1 MNQPDTHSLSLIF
14 DSMTDGVVGFGADGR
29 VLFSNPG
36 MGMILG
42 CPVDHLIGKTATEAW
57 GEDDSENLAH
67 RSGTITEQEIVRVD
81 GTVRTVTAKTFT
93 LFRPEPLHVVI
104 YRDVTRLRR
113 RERLL
118 HAIFES
124 IASVSGDEFFAILV
138 RELAVALRVR
148 HAFVAEFVG
157 RDRCRVMAFWSDGA
171 EAPAFKYDITH
182 SPCQKFPEEDVV
194 FLRRN
199 AMREYPGDG
208 LLNKLK
214 AEYFLACALRDSAG
228 NLLGFI
234 AVLNEETK
242 PDTGDTKPLL
252 RLFAARAGSELERIR
267 SENAL
272 RESEARLSAIVETAA
287 DAIITV
293 TEDGLVESANRA
305 AAGMFA
311 CEKSSLIGRSIEML
325 ITGLCDEGGKSV
337 LPKLAA
343 GTSVQ
348 EVTCTRP
355 DGQTF
360 PGELAASTIQT
371 DGRNVFVLLFR
382 DISERKRTEF
392 ALVESEKRFRSLVE
406 NLPSI
411 AVQGYDRQGKIFFWN
426 KASENIFG
434 YTKEEALGCSLAE
447 LLPTINTST
456 AIERN
461 LREWAKTGRKLPA
474 EEVEVIRRDG
484 TSVHLFTNH
493 ESLRGMDGCL
503 EFYRIDL
510 DVTALRRTERAFRES
525 EIRYRQLVELSPQA
539 MAVLVSG
546 KFVFLNRAA
555 LELLAG
561 KNVDDVLGKDLLEFV
576 HPADREKVV
585 EVMYFV
591 EAARHSELVRNVDKY
606 IEERLITLEG
616 KVVEVEAASIP
627 ISFEGKPAVQLIARN
642 ITEKK
647 QAERA
652 LRESEERYALAA
664 KGANDGLWDWNITTD
679 EVYFSPRW
687 LDMLG
692 LEDGDIGRSP
702 KEWLD
707 RIHPDDLEEFQ
718 SKLQSHLTGITA
730 HFESEVRLLHK
741 DDSWRWMM
749 CRGLAIFDKQGNP
762 HRIAGSV
769 RDITSRKETEQQ
781 LIHDALHDTLTGLAN
796 RGLFVEHLQRAIARS
811 KRGED
816 LFAVLFLDFDRFKV
830 VNDSL
835 GHMVGD
841 QLLIA
846 VSRRLEKILRPGDLF
861 ARLGGDEFGI
871 LLEDITSP
879 NEAKRV
885 SERIQ
890 ESLKHPFHLDGHEI
904 FTSVSIGIAFNTERY
919 NKAGDLLRDADT
931 AMYRAKALGKARH
944 VVFDQRMRERVQG
957 QLEMETDL
965 RRALER
971 KEFEIDYQPIVSLET
986 ERLHGFEALVRWN
999 HPRRGRISPA
1009 EFIPLAEETGLIV
1022 QLGFHVLRESCVR
1035 IRDWQDAFKSDPQLF
1050 VSVNISARQLIHPD
1064 LVEEISKVLSQT
1076 RVNPNCLK
1084 LELTE
1089 SILLEHPEFSLQVLQ
1104 QLRDLGLRICIDDFG
1119 TGYSSLS
1126 YLHRLPANTLKIDR
1140 SFVSGLDQGTQQ
1152 SQLVPT
1158 IINLAQILGM
1168 DVIAEGV
1175 ESPNQY
1181 QILKGLGC
1189 DYAQGYLISRPLS
1202 AAKATEQIQ
1211 RNLSMFSSST
1221 HRRL

>member
-1 MNQPDTHSLSLIF
+1 MTQPSPQSLSLIF
-14 DSMTDGVVGFGADGR
+14 DAMTDGVVGFDATGR

-36 MGMILG
+36 MGLILG
-42 CPVDHLIGKTATEAW
+42 CPVSHLIGKTAAEAW
-57 GEDDSENLAH
+57 GEDATSQLAQ
-67 RSGTITEQEIVRVD
+67 RAGTITEQEIVRVD
-81 GTVRTVTAKTFT
+81 GTLRTVTAKTFT
-93 LFRPEPLHVVI
+93 LSGPDPIHVVI

-124 IASVSGDEFFAILV
+124 IASVSGDEFFAILA
-138 RELAVALRVR
+138 RELAVALRVH
-148 HAFVAEFVG
+148 HAFVAEITG
-157 RDRCRVMAFWSDGA
+157 PHECRVMAYWSRGTPRPTFPYRLSD
-171 EAPAFKYDITH
+171 
-182 SPCQKFPEEDVV
+182 SPCATFPEDDVV
-194 FLRRN
+194 FLKRN
-199 AMREYPGDG
+199 AHREFPKDEW
-208 LLNKLK
+208 LARLK
-214 AEYFLACALRDSAG
+214 AEYFLAAPLRDSAG

-234 AVLNEETK
+234 AVAHEDAK
-242 PDTGDTKPLL
+242 GDSGDTKPLV
-252 RLFAARAGSELERIR
+252 RLFAARAGSELERLR

-272 RESEARLSAIVETAA
+272 RESEARLSAIFETAA
-287 DAIITV
+287 DAILTV
-293 TEDGLVESANRA
+293 TVDGLIESANRSATTMFGAPKGSLTARTA
-305 AAGMFA
+305 A
-311 CEKSSLIGRSIEML
+311 SLIPG
-325 ITGLCDEGGKSV
+325 
-337 LPKLAA
+337 LAA
-343 GTSVQ
+343 QGDGNLLARLSSDGSVH
-348 EVTCTRP
+348 EINCRKL
-355 DGQTF
+355 DGKAF
-360 PGELAASTIQT
+360 PAELAASTIHSGGKPT
-371 DGRNVFVLLFR
+371 YVLLLR
-382 DISERKRTEF
+382 DISERKQSEK
-392 ALVESEKRFRSLVE
+392 ALVESENRFRSLVE

-411 AVQGYDRQGKIFFWN
+411 AVHGYDREGRIFFWN

-434 YTKEEALGCSLAE
+434 YKREEAIGCSLAE
-447 LLPTINTST
+447 LLPAITT
-456 AIERN
+456 ATTVERN
-461 LREWAKTGRKLPA
+461 IREWTKTGRKLPA
-474 EEVEVIRRDG
+474 EEIEVARRDG
-484 TSVHLFTNH
+484 LAVHLFSNH
-493 ESLRGMDGCL
+493 ESMRNASGEL

-510 DVTALRRTERAFRES
+510 DVTELRRTERAFRES

-539 MAVLVSG
+539 MAVLVNG

-555 LELLAG
+555 LELLSG
-561 KNVDDVLGKDLLEFV
+561 QNESEIIGKDILEFT

-585 EVMYFV
+585 EAMYFV
-591 EAARHSELVRNVDKY
+591 EAARHSDLVRNVDKY
-606 IEERLITLEG
+606 VEERLITLDG

-627 ISFEGKPAVQLIARN
+627 ITFEGKPAVQFIARN

-664 KGANDGLWDWNITTD
+664 RGANDGLWDWNIATE
-679 EVYFSPRW
+679 EVYYSPRW
-687 LDMLG
+687 LEMLG
-692 LEDGDIGRSP
+692 LEAGEVGSSP
-702 KEWLD
+702 TEWLD
-707 RIHPDDLEEFQ
+707 RIHQEDRSEFEN
-718 SKLQSHLTGITA
+718 KLNAHLGGKTP
-730 HFESEVRLLHK
+730 HFETEVRLLHK
-741 DDSWRWMM
+741 DDTWRWMM
-749 CRGLAIFDKQGNP
+749 CRGIAIFDKQGRP
-762 HRIAGSV
+762 VRIAGSV

-811 KRGED
+811 KRAED

-871 LLEDITSP
+871 LLEDISSHG
-879 NEAKRV
+879 EAKRV

-919 NKAGDLLRDADT
+919 QKAGDLLRDADT
-931 AMYRAKALGKARH
+931 AMYRAKSLGKARH

-957 QLEMETDL
+957 QLELETDL

-971 KEFEIDYQPIVSLET
+971 KELEIDFQPIISVET
-986 ERLHGFEALVRWN
+986 ERLHGFEALVRWK
-999 HPRRGRISPA
+999 HPKRGRISPA

-1022 QLGFHVLRESCVR
+1022 PLGLMVLRESCVR
-1035 IRDWQDAFKSDPQLF
+1035 VRDWQDTFQSDPQLF
-1050 VSVNISARQLIHPD
+1050 VSVNISARQLVHPD
-1064 LVEEISKVLSQT
+1064 LVEEISKVLQQT
-1076 RVNPNCLK
+1076 RVNPICLK

-1158 IINLAQILGM
+1158 VINLAQILGM

-1175 ESPNQY
+1175 ETANQY

-1189 DYAQGYLISRPLS
+1189 DYAQGYLLSRPLN
-1202 AAKATEQIQ
+1202 AERATELIK